1 MRRWEM
7 VTRWLERSLLFGL
20 GLLTVT
26 RERVV
31 QFVDKLVEEG
41 EVRAEEAPKV
51 VERLVARGEE
61 EREALRKMIREEM
74 ARWAPPSR
82 QDVEDL
88 KRRVDELAAR
98 VEELSPDP
106 GAESGPGIGGA
117 GLSLDSYTG

>member
-1 MRRWEM
+1 M

-26 RERVV
+26 REKVV

-61 EREALRKMIREEM
+61 EREALRKMIREEV

-98 VEELSPDP
+98 VEELSRSR
-106 GAESGPGIGGA
+106 GRRAAQESA
-117 GLSLDSYTG
+117 GQD

>member
-1 MRRWEM
+1 MA
-7 VTRWLERSLLFGL
+7 TRWLERTLLFGL

-26 RERVV
+26 REKVV

-61 EREALRKMIREEM
+61 ERDALRKLIRDEM

-88 KRRVDELAAR
+88 KRKVDELAAR
-98 VEELSPDP
+98 VDELSRSRGRRVAP
-106 GAESGPGIGGA
+106 ESPA
-117 GLSLDSYTG
+117 QD